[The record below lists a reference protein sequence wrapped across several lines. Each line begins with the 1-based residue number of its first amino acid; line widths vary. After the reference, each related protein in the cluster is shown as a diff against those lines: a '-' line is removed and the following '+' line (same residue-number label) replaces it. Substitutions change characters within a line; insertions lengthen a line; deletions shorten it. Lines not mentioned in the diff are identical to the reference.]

1 MIDRIEINT
10 GLTSGGAGASTA
22 TGYSQQ
28 VSGNIIA
35 VYIAYGGSP
44 PAGTT
49 DVTLQDDEDPASEN
63 IINKA
68 NSATAAKHYPLR
80 LAQDNT
86 GSNLTAIY
94 TPYAVHGRL
103 KLTIAQA
110 NDDDWA
116 VATVWLDRQD

>member
-1 MIDRIEINT
+1 MIDRIVINT
-10 GLTSGGAGASTA
+10 GLTTGGAGASTA
-22 TGYSQQ
+22 TAYSQH

-35 VYIAYGGSP
+35 VQITYGGSP

-49 DVTLQDDEDPASEN
+49 DVTLSDESDPAAEN
-63 IINKA
+63 VINKA
-68 NSATAAKHYPLR
+68 NTATNAKHHPLR

-86 GSNLTAIY
+86 GADLTVIY

-110 NDDDWA
+110 NDDDYA
-116 VATVWLDRQD
+116 VATVWLDRKD